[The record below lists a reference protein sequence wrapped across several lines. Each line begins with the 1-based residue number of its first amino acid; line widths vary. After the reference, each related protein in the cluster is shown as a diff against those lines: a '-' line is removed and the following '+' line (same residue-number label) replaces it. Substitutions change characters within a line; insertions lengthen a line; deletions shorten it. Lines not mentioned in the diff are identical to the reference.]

1 MVHQDARSSYRDLS
15 RTSKGRVHQRINDS
29 IEKTVFS
36 NGLTLI
42 TEVIPQAKGVAA
54 GFWIRAGTRHES
66 LKDHGA
72 SHFLE
77 HLLFKGT
84 RSRSALQLAQ
94 MIDRVGGDFNAFTT
108 RENTCFHILMLRR
121 DLSLALDILSDVFKY
136 SELSSDEVEREREV
150 ILQEMTMVEEN
161 PEEMA
166 FDVFLDQVYEGS
178 PLGRAILGSRQSIK
192 RMTRDQLFEFY
203 DQHYQPKNLV
213 ISVAGNVRHETVIH
227 LLGDLVEKDRVM
239 RRRKSAGGARILR
252 GRTQSG
258 PLNAVSLFSGE
269 LPAKAYWADYPSEQS
284 HLIWG
289 VRGPSFSDSTR
300 LPAVLVN
307 ERLGGGMSSF
317 LFQEIREKKG
327 LAYSVYSSLQPYSDT
342 GILSVYA
349 ATDPS
354 KVQLCLTLIERS
366 VRRLL
371 EDGINKKSL
380 GDLKEHLRGSILLS
394 ADDVEG
400 RMMSLAKSEIY
411 LGYPFSADQVVSR
424 ITRLTLSQVRESLSS
439 LFSPGQARSLLILGS
454 RPKFSPPGGRR
465 WQKTKIS

>member
-1 MVHQDARSSYRDLS
+1 MVHQYARSSQRDRS
-15 RTSKGRVHQRINDS
+15 QKSKGRSHQRISDS

-42 TEVIPQAKGVAA
+42 TECMPQAKGVAA

-121 DLSLALDILSDVFKY
+121 DLPLALDILSDVFKY
-136 SELSSDEVEREREV
+136 SELSTDEVEREREV

-178 PLGRAILGSRQSIK
+178 PLGRPILGSRQSIK
-192 RMTRDQLFEFY
+192 KMTRDQLFRFY

-213 ISVAGNVRHETVIH
+213 VSVAGNVRHEAIIH
-227 LLGDLVEKDRVM
+227 LLGDLVERDRII
-239 RRRKSAGGARILR
+239 RRGKSSGGRQNPGGKSQADTLS
-252 GRTQSG
+252 TESH
-258 PLNAVSLFSGE
+258 FSGK
-269 LPAKAYWADYPSEQS
+269 LSSKAYWADYPSEQS

-300 LPAVLVN
+300 LSAVLVN
-307 ERLGGGMSSF
+307 ERLGGGMSSL

-354 KVQLCLTLIERS
+354 KVELCLTLIERS

-424 ITRLTLSQVRESLSS
+424 ITRLTLSQVRESLHS
-439 LFSPGQARSLLILGS
+439 LFAPGQARSLLILGN
-454 RPKFSPPGGRR
+454 RPKFSPSGGSR
-465 WQKTKIS
+465 WQKIKMP